1 MAVISGGRRAGPPP
15 PWAGGEL
22 GVDAG
27 GAEEQQLLHA
37 ELMGSVEEVGLDQQV
52 LVDEVGRVAVVGEDA
67 AHPGGGQVD
76 LVDGLTGEE
85 VIDHRLVEEVQ
96 FGVAGWC
103 AGS

>member
-1 MAVISGGRRAGPPP
+1 MIFTGCHPSCLMRSGLR
-15 PWAGGEL
+15 
-22 GVDAG
+22 
-27 GAEEQQLLHA
+27 
-37 ELMGSVEEVGLDQQV
+37 
-52 LVDEVGRVAVVGEDA
+52 DEVGRVAVVGEDA